1 MVLRWKVGRYIVL
14 EIKVLEVVYL
24 RLTGISSP
32 HHNAAA
38 FLVSICSSAC
48 SPPHMSMLGHSSR
61 LFPMLQAGLFW
72 MWKHSELAGM
82 PSALGKLLG
91 SAHTGH
97 GNAESPLS
105 DTRNSPGDPAAG
117 TSKAAW
123 EALPSRRWS
132 HDPAPWVM
140 FLQEGPT
147 PSACSESLLI
157 QNLLLLSGAFFRMAV
172 WGMEL
177 WNSLGWKEPV
187 RVI

>member
-1 MVLRWKVGRYIVL
+1 MGRYIVL

-38 FLVSICSSAC
+38 FLVSICFSAC

-117 TSKAAW
+117 RKGFTEQEMVPRPCTISHV
-123 EALPSRRWS
+123 PSGRS
-132 HDPAPWVM
+132 NTIS
-140 FLQEGPT
+140 LQPELADTEP
-147 PSACSESLLI
+147 
-157 QNLLLLSGAFFRMAV
+157 FAV
-172 WGMEL
+172 KWC
-177 WNSLGWKEPV
+177 
-187 RVI
+187 IF